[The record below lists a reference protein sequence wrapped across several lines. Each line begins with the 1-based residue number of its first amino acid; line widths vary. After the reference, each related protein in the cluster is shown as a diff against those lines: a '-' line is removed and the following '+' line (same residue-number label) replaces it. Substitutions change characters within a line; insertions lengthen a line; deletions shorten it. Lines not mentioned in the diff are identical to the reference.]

1 MALKIEDIRLMKRY
15 FEGVMSRAN
24 HHADNVNEI
33 ILALAGGVI
42 WRGADIGVRTYRDKT
57 ANMLWMKTDTGKVYC
72 FIFNHNTGKIE
83 VHKDSMNGR
92 LLWEFSNEN
101 SLPEVKGIFSN
112 MK

>member
-83 VHKDSMNGR
+83 VHEDSMNGKMLR
-92 LLWEFSNEN
+92 MFSNADSN
-101 SLPEVKGIFSN
+101 SDVKEFFGN
-112 MK
+112 LH